1 MRRTSSK
8 EFTLPADRTDGMA
21 AVLAAIRAAGGTTQP
36 QLTQLVGMGRS
47 VVAQRVAEL
56 EAAGLV
62 VQAGVAPSTG
72 GRAPRQIRLRPEA
85 GLVGGADLGMNT
97 MHVGIADL
105 DGRMLA
111 SKTAPM
117 DVADDPE
124 VVLRALEQQ
133 LNDLIAQRG
142 QPPLWGLGVGVPAP
156 VEFDTGRPV
165 APPAMPAWDGYPI
178 RDRLSVNIG
187 APVWVDNDVNLLA
200 LAELR
205 TNPDAAT
212 GDLLYVMIGH
222 GLGAGLVSGGRVH
235 RGATG
240 CAGAIGDVPVA
251 GADNVICRCGKV
263 GCLIAVAGAAALTRQ
278 ARELAE
284 TGTSPMLAEILAASG
299 SLTVAD
305 AIVAA
310 ERGDPAAQ
318 TMLARAGQHV
328 GGTLAT
334 LVGFYNPGLVVL
346 GGEVPASDDVVAAI
360 RETVEQRA
368 PSLATRSLHIER
380 STMGDDAGLLGAV
393 HLVLEALFSADC
405 ILRWLPYSSPAG
417 HPEVMALHTSVPA

>member
-1 MRRTSSK
+1 
-8 EFTLPADRTDGMA
+8 MA
-21 AVLAAIRAAGGTTQP
+21 AVLAAIRTQSSVTQP
-36 QLTQLVGMGRS
+36 QLTQMVGLGRS

-62 VQAGVAPSTG
+62 VQAGVGPSTG

-85 GLVGGADLGMNT
+85 GVVAGVDLGMET
-97 MHVGIADL
+97 MHIGIADL
-105 DGRMLA
+105 EGRMLA
-111 SKTAPM
+111 SRTAPM
-117 DVADDPE
+117 HVTDDPE
-124 VVLRALEQQ
+124 VVLRSLEQQ
-133 LNDLIAQRG
+133 LDDLMAQLG
-142 QPPLWGLGVGVPAP
+142 AQPLWGLGVGVPAP
-156 VEFDTGRPV
+156 VEFESGRPV

-178 RDRLSVNIG
+178 RDRLSLHIG

-205 TNPDAAT
+205 TNPVARAT

-240 CAGAIGDVPVA
+240 CAGDIGDVPVA
-251 GADNVICRCGKV
+251 GADSVICRCGKV
-263 GCLIAVAGAAALTRQ
+263 GCLIAVAGAAALARQ
-278 ARELAE
+278 ARELAAA
-284 TGTSPMLAEILAASG
+284 GASPLLTELLNTAG

-318 TMLARAGQHV
+318 TMLTRAGQHV

-346 GGEVPASDDVVAAI
+346 GGDVAASDDVVAAI
-360 RETVEQRA
+360 RETVAQRA

-393 HLVLEALFSADC
+393 HLALEALFAADC
-405 ILRWLPYSSPAG
+405 ILRWLPYASPAG
-417 HPEVMALHTSVPA
+417 HPEVVALHASVPA